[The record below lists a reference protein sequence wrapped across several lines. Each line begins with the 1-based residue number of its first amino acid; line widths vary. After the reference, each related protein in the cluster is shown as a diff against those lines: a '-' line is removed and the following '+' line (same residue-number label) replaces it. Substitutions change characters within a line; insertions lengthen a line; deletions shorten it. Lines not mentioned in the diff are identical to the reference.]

1 MMTFFNRL
9 GESFIAKMILGIL
22 ALSMIAFWGLGGLTN
37 TRSSDNTAIQVG
49 THKVTIEQLM
59 RRFDQERQN
68 MMGMMGGQYLSPQK
82 AFEMGLAAQVAQQE
96 ITRIINTE
104 IQEDLGLAASNAS
117 VQKYVE
123 RHPAFADALG
133 KFDKNLF
140 YAYLGKMRMNETQ
153 LAREL
158 QDQLATQHLTNSIQ
172 AIAYSPDALARLVY
186 QYQAEKRDITALI
199 VEAKNISLTEKP
211 TEEALK
217 EIYEAYTEDFIAPE
231 YRTVNIIQI
240 TPEAMADKI
249 VIAEQDLMAAFN
261 AQKETMIVPEKRALD
276 QMRFDD
282 EAAAKKALAGL
293 SASNFRQTAQR
304 LLQQSDEQTDFG
316 FVSKDE
322 LLEELATPVF
332 SAQKGDIVGPIQSP
346 MGWHIML
353 VRDIQAAT
361 QPSDKEIKE
370 KIRAQ
375 LVAEQ
380 TYDTMYEMV
389 KKAEDILGG
398 GDTLDRVSTQLG
410 LKLQTLTNVDI
421 TGQTK
426 AGAPISDEL
435 NNKEMMQNL
444 FTLKKGEITPIF
456 ENGTGYIVA
465 EVVDIIPVAV
475 KPLESVKPELIR
487 LWTETKQADRLADIK
502 TALLERTQKGAGLEA
517 QSVFGNFRL
526 IHKNDATRSDFGNL
540 PIEALNVMFSQKV
553 GAEHAMATD
562 IPRGAVIT
570 VVNKVTVPEIQQDSL
585 EIEDFKKEIAQMIS
599 SELSLDTTAEY
610 ARQLGVTVNDSV
622 IEQAF
627 SVYMKNSE

>member
-231 YRTVNIIQI
+231 YRTVNS
-240 TPEAMADKI
+240 
-249 VIAEQDLMAAFN
+249 
-261 AQKETMIVPEKRALD
+261 
-276 QMRFDD
+276 
-282 EAAAKKALAGL
+282 G
-293 SASNFRQTAQR
+293 
-304 LLQQSDEQTDFG
+304 
-316 FVSKDE
+316 
-322 LLEELATPVF
+322 
-332 SAQKGDIVGPIQSP
+332 
-346 MGWHIML
+346 
-353 VRDIQAAT
+353 
-361 QPSDKEIKE
+361 
-370 KIRAQ
+370 
-375 LVAEQ
+375 
-380 TYDTMYEMV
+380 
-389 KKAEDILGG
+389 
-398 GDTLDRVSTQLG
+398 
-410 LKLQTLTNVDI
+410 KLY
-421 TGQTK
+421 TK
-426 AGAPISDEL
+426 H
-435 NNKEMMQNL
+435 
-444 FTLKKGEITPIF
+444 
-456 ENGTGYIVA
+456 
-465 EVVDIIPVAV
+465 
-475 KPLESVKPELIR
+475 
-487 LWTETKQADRLADIK
+487 
-502 TALLERTQKGAGLEA
+502 ERTR
-517 QSVFGNFRL
+517 FRH
-526 IHKNDATRSDFGNL
+526 IKIDRWF
-540 PIEALNVMFSQKV
+540 FS
-553 GAEHAMATD
+553 GFH
-562 IPRGAVIT
+562 
-570 VVNKVTVPEIQQDSL
+570 
-585 EIEDFKKEIAQMIS
+585 
-599 SELSLDTTAEY
+599 
-610 ARQLGVTVNDSV
+610 
-622 IEQAF
+622 
-627 SVYMKNSE
+627 